1 MIEEP
6 SYVEESAMRRFVASV
21 VLSLGLALMVAVPA
35 FASDGDPCSDVH
47 PGHSGYA
54 QNHITVLAHAGLLG
68 TEHKPGVLHR
78 GYAGMCGPLS

>member
-1 MIEEP
+1 
-6 SYVEESAMRRFVASV
+6 MRRLVISF
-21 VLSLGLALMVAVPA
+21 VLSLGLALSVAVPA
-35 FASDGDPCSDVH
+35 LASDGNPCSALH

-68 TEHKPGVLHR
+68 TALKPGVLHR